1 VSDKFGAI
9 AQPNSLLQG
18 STHHMTTPV
27 IITTWPFGLAACRAG
42 YARLLDGDT
51 ALNSIEIAANVTEDD
66 PEVMSVGTGGLP
78 NAEGVIELDAIIMD
92 GATHSVG
99 AVAALTDTARPISV
113 ARRVMERTPHVM
125 LAGQNAV
132 RFARKEGFPY
142 FDLNTPASI
151 RRWEEWKASQT
162 AAEVSHFDETDKSAN
177 SKSLTPDDHDTIGLC
192 ALDRSGNLAAGCT
205 TSGMAW
211 KVPGRVGDSP
221 IIGAGLYVDNEI
233 GAAAATGH
241 GDEMMKALLCYR
253 VVMLMQEG
261 NHPEEA
267 CIEALRYMMRKRPPE
282 KFGNYGAG
290 IIALRKDGAY
300 GAAGTLSGFRAPDR
314 RWTWAVAGPQPP
326 EMHEGIYVTPQSTM
340 PTLTE

>member
-1 VSDKFGAI
+1 
-9 AQPNSLLQG
+9 
-18 STHHMTTPV
+18 MTTPV
-27 IITTWPFGLAACRAG
+27 MITTWPFGLPACVAG
-42 YARLLDGDT
+42 YSRLLDGDT
-51 ALNSIEIAANVTEDD
+51 ALNAIEIAANLTEDN

-92 GATHSVG
+92 GATHAVG

-132 RFARKEGFPY
+132 RFARREGFPY
-142 FDLNTPASI
+142 ADLNTEASR
-151 RRWEEWKASQT
+151 RRWEEWKASRS
-162 AAEVSHFDETDKSAN
+162 AAEVAHFDETDASAR
-177 SKSLTPDDHDTIGLC
+177 SSALTPDDHDTIGLC
-192 ALDRSGNLAAGCT
+192 ALDRNGNLAAGCT

-253 VVMLMQEG
+253 VVMLMGEG
-261 NHPEEA
+261 RSAEDA

-290 IIALRKDGAY
+290 IIALRKDGTY

-314 RWTWAVAGPQPP
+314 RWTWAVAGPNTP
-326 EMHEGIYVTPQSTM
+326 ELCEGIYVAPDSIVSK
-340 PTLTE
+340 LNE